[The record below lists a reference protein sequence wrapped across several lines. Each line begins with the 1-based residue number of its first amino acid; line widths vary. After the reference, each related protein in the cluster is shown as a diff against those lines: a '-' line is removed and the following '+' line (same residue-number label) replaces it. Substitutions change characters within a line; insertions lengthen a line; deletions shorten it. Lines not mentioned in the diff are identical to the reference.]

1 MRTKTI
7 VTALTCLCVLSAVTR
22 AAAPDLTLWY
32 AQPAK
37 VWTEALPIGN
47 GRLGAMIFGG
57 AKQEHLQLN
66 ESTVWAGGP
75 YDPNN
80 PGALQ
85 AIPEARKLVFE
96 GKYKEATDLLDRQAM
111 SKPVRQLP
119 YQPVGD
125 LLLDFPAI
133 TNTTDYRRELNLDTA
148 TARTRFTA
156 DGATYT
162 REIFASVP
170 DQVIVVRLTADKPG
184 KITLT
189 ASFKS
194 PQKSTRIEASKD
206 LLTLSGT
213 SGAAEGIEGK
223 VNFNARARVITQ
235 GGASHASENRFVI
248 ENADAATILISIAT
262 NYVNYHDLTADPVAR
277 ASQPLDKASSK
288 PYDKLLSD
296 HVADYQALFHRVA
309 IDLGSSDNASSQPTD
324 KLLKP
329 FLNTPDPQLAAMYFQ
344 FGRYLLISSSRP
356 GGQPATLQGLWND
369 QVSPPWGSK
378 YTININTEMN
388 YWPAEETNLSE
399 CTQPLVPFLHDLSE
413 RGAETAKVM
422 YGATGWVAHHNTDL
436 WRATGPIDGASW
448 GYWPTGGAWLCTNLW
463 NHYAFTGDKNALKT
477 AYPIMKG
484 AVQFFLDTLVEDPEH
499 HWLVTNPSTSPENQH
514 PGGSGLSAGPT
525 MDMGILRDLFF
536 QTAQASEILG
546 VDEAWRKKVL
556 DTRAR
561 LAPFQV
567 GKHGQLQEWLQD
579 WDNPRDQH
587 RHVSH
592 LYAVYPSD
600 QITPD
605 SPDLFKAARQSLL
618 FRGDGGTGWS
628 KAWKINLWARFLEGD
643 HAYKMLAEAIS
654 GNTFPNLFDAHP
666 PFQIDGNF
674 GGTSGITEMLLQSQ
688 SDQLRLL
695 PALPSAWPTGSIT
708 GLRARGGFGV
718 DLFWKDHKLDHAT
731 LHSTLGNPCTIRSP
745 MPIVVKSSTPV
756 NLTTPAPE
764 TYRFPTTPGADY
776 RIELK

>member
-1 MRTKTI
+1 MI
-7 VTALTCLCVLSAVTR
+7 FLCVLTGLSYG
-22 AAAPDLTLWY
+22 AAADLMLWY

-37 VWTEALPIGN
+37 VWTEALPLGN
-47 GRLGAMIFGG
+47 GRLGAMVFGG
-57 AKQEHLQLN
+57 VSQEHLQLN

-80 PGALQ
+80 PGALK

-96 GKYKEATDLLDRQAM
+96 GKYKEATDLLNSEAM
-111 SKPVRQLP
+111 SKPLKQLP

-125 LLLDFPAI
+125 LMMDFGAGG
-133 TNTTDYRRELNLDTA
+133 DVSQYRRELNLDTA
-148 TARTRFTA
+148 TQRTRFSV
-156 DGATYT
+156 DGTTYM
-162 REIFASVP
+162 REVFASHP
-170 DQVIVVRLTADKPG
+170 DQVIVVRLVADKPG
-184 KITLT
+184 KISFT

-194 PQKSTRIEASKD
+194 PQKRIRTEASKD
-206 LLTLSGT
+206 LLLLSGT
-213 SGAAEGIEGK
+213 SGNAEGIEGK
-223 VNFNARARVITQ
+223 VNFNARARVIPE
-235 GGASHASENRFVI
+235 GGSSHANDDRVVV
-248 ENADAATILISIAT
+248 ENANAVTILISIAT
-262 NYVNYHDLTADPVAR
+262 NYVNYHDLSADPVAR
-277 ASQPLDKASSK
+277 ASQPLEKAAAK
-288 PYDKLLSD
+288 PYAQLLSD
-296 HVADYQALFHRVA
+296 HVADYQKLFRRVA
-309 IDLGSSDNASSQPTD
+309 IDLGSREDASSQPTD
-324 KLLKP
+324 KRLKP
-329 FLNTPDPQLAAMYFQ
+329 FLNNPDPQLAAMYFQ
-344 FGRYLLISSSRP
+344 FGRYLLISCSRP

-369 QVSPPWGSK
+369 QINPPWGSK

-422 YGATGWVAHHNTDL
+422 YGVGGWVAHHNADG

-463 NHYAFTGDKNALKT
+463 NHYAFTGDKEYLKI

-484 AVQFFLDTLVEDPEH
+484 AVQFFLETLVEDPEH
-499 HWLVTNPSTSPENQH
+499 HWLVTSPSTSPENQH
-514 PGGSGLSAGPT
+514 PGKSGLSAGPT
-525 MDMGILRDLFF
+525 IDMGILRDLFF
-536 QTAQASEILG
+536 EMANVAEVLG
-546 VDEAWRKKVL
+546 VDEDWRKKVL

-561 LAPFQV
+561 LAPFQI
-567 GKHGQLQEWLQD
+567 GKYGQLQEWLQD

-605 SPDLFKAARQSLL
+605 SPELFKAARQSLI

-688 SDQLRLL
+688 SNQIRLL
-695 PALPSAWPTGSIT
+695 PALPSAWPSGSVT

-718 DLFWKDHKLDHAT
+718 DLFWKDQKLDHAVIR
-731 LHSTLGNPCTIRSP
+731 STLGNPCTIRSAV
-745 MPIVVKSSTPV
+745 PIVVKSGPTV
-756 NLTTPAPE
+756 QMTNLAPE
-764 TYRFPTTPGADY
+764 TYRFTTTQGGEY
-776 RIELK
+776 RVELK